1 MADMEHEQCYK
12 SAITIT
18 EQHTEYTRRGELRHP
33 GLARDAARGSS
44 RSRAMDG
51 SVQQSSCVLAAPVD
65 EICCCQLPE
74 RTPETRHAAVIGC
87 SVRAASRDGFKG
99 ASFAGAMSPR

>member
-18 EQHTEYTRRGELRHP
+18 EPPGQHTEYTRRGELRHP

-51 SVQQSSCVLAAPVD
+51 SVQLRARNSGPRAQKIVHDALPVPVLMKC
-65 EICCCQLPE
+65 EQ
-74 RTPETRHAAVIGC
+74 
-87 SVRAASRDGFKG
+87 
-99 ASFAGAMSPR
+99 

>member
-18 EQHTEYTRRGELRHP
+18 EPPGQHTEYTRRGELRHP

-51 SVQQSSCVLAAPVD
+51 SVQLRP
-65 EICCCQLPE
+65 
-74 RTPETRHAAVIGC
+74 RR
-87 SVRAASRDGFKG
+87 ASRRDLLQQ
-99 ASFAGAMSPR
+99 AA

>member
-18 EQHTEYTRRGELRHP
+18 EPPGQHTEYTRRGELRHP
-33 GLARDAARGSS
+33 RLARDAARGSS

-51 SVQQSSCVLAAPVD
+51 SVQLRLGRVGRRIV
-65 EICCCQLPE
+65 QLQA
-74 RTPETRHAAVIGC
+74 T
-87 SVRAASRDGFKG
+87 
-99 ASFAGAMSPR
+99 

>member
-18 EQHTEYTRRGELRHP
+18 EPPGQHTEYTRRGELRHP

-44 RSRAMDG
+44 RSRAPSEASGLM
-51 SVQQSSCVLAAPVD
+51 SAL
-65 EICCCQLPE
+65 
-74 RTPETRHAAVIGC
+74 R
-87 SVRAASRDGFKG
+87 VRGGGTGR
-99 ASFAGAMSPR
+99 

>member
-33 GLARDAARGSS
+33 GLARDAARDSS

-51 SVQQSSCVLAAPVD
+51 SVQLRPRRAGRRDLLLPAA
-65 EICCCQLPE
+65 
-74 RTPETRHAAVIGC
+74 
-87 SVRAASRDGFKG
+87 
-99 ASFAGAMSPR
+99 